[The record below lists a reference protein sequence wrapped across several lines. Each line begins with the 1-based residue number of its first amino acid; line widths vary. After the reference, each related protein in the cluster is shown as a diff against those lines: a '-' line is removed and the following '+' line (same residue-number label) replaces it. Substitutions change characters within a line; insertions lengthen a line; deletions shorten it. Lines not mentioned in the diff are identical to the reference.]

1 MAKSII
7 NLTDNIATWVNKAN
21 TTVNRVGDL
30 ANLDSIISQDSS
42 LVGAINSIDS
52 DHRHLIDSNRT
63 LINNKDSDLRVLIAN
78 NDSDV
83 RYLIDSATTLINLR
97 DSSVRVL
104 IGNNDSSVRALIDS
118 ATSLINLRDSA
129 VRVLITNLDS
139 DVGNR
144 TSLLTN
150 DKEDIVSAI
159 NEVKAQVN
167 NLDSSTSGITGDLNN
182 LLLRDPIGASGTL
195 VDAIN
200 NLDSDLTSPFFDQRV
215 RNLFAATG
223 DLTYD
228 SSTGQFGV
236 TVNTETIQDAVGTAM
251 IGGTQ
256 NGIVVTYNDAGDAF
270 NFDVNDPIITI
281 SGDAAGSAT
290 MTNLANTTISVSLA
304 TNSVASNEL
313 NSAVR
318 LRIYNQAGSI
328 VKDLWGS
335 GS

>member
-83 RYLIDSATTLINLR
+83 RYLIDSAT
-97 DSSVRVL
+97 
-104 IGNNDSSVRALIDS
+104 
-118 ATSLINLRDSA
+118 SLINLRDSA

-150 DKEDIVSAI
+150 DKEDLVSAI

-182 LLLRDPIGASGTL
+182 LLLRNPLDSSGTL

-215 RNLFAATG
+215 RDLFAATG
-223 DLTYD
+223 DLTYA

-256 NGIVVTYNDAGDAF
+256 NGIVVTYNDSGDAF

>member
-83 RYLIDSATTLINLR
+83 RYLIDSAT
-97 DSSVRVL
+97 
-104 IGNNDSSVRALIDS
+104 
-118 ATSLINLRDSA
+118 SLINLRDSA

-150 DKEDIVSAI
+150 DKEDLVSAI

-182 LLLRDPIGASGTL
+182 LLLRNPLDSSGTL

-215 RNLFAATG
+215 RDLFAATG

-256 NGIVVTYNDAGDAF
+256 NGIVVTYNDSGDAF

>member
-97 DSSVRVL
+97 DSAVRV
-104 IGNNDSSVRALIDS
+104 LIDS
-118 ATSLINLRDSA
+118 ATSLVNLRDSA
-129 VRVLITNLDS
+129 VRVLIANLDS

-182 LLLRDPIGASGTL
+182 LLLRNPLDSSGTL

-215 RNLFAATG
+215 RDLFAATG

-290 MTNLANTTISVSLA
+290 MTNLANTTISVSLNA
-304 TNSVASNEL
+304 NTVNSSEL
-313 NSAVR
+313 TSAVR
-318 LRIYNQAGSI
+318 LRIYNSSGSV
-328 VKDLWGS
+328 VKDLYGS

>member
-104 IGNNDSSVRALIDS
+104 I
-118 ATSLINLRDSA
+118 
-129 VRVLITNLDS
+129 TNLDS

-215 RNLFAATG
+215 RDLFAATG

-290 MTNLANTTISVSLA
+290 MTNLANTTISVSLNA
-304 TNSVASNEL
+304 NTVNSSEL
-313 NSAVR
+313 TSAVN
-318 LRIYNQAGSI
+318 LKIYNQAGSV
-328 VKDLWGS
+328 VKNLYGS